1 MNQLLAALGSDVKA
15 RGKDKWI
22 AKCKVHMDKDFAMS
36 IKLNS
41 DNSVMAHCFACGA
54 NGLDLY
60 NALGL
65 DLDELFGKERDN
77 SMPHNIKTQY
87 DEDKWFMAIYNSDVE
102 KGLSTTL
109 QDKRRAKLAVARMAG
124 IERKWGGAFN

>member
-36 IKLNS
+36 IKLNA

-124 IERKWGGAFN
+124 IERKWGVM